1 MLVHN
6 ENRRNNMVSLYN
18 QAVSIAE
25 DCGADYNNRHQPLDI
40 DMQNCLPQNI
50 CKYIISDCYVFDL
63 TTLF

>member
-1 MLVHN
+1 
-6 ENRRNNMVSLYN
+6 MVSLYN